1 MLKVERTWIAEGAIG
16 VMATRARKERFL
28 VALSILLIGGKG
40 NADGLFGLISTRFL
54 EFVILK
60 ER

>member
-40 NADGLFGLISTRFL
+40 NDGLFGLISTRFL